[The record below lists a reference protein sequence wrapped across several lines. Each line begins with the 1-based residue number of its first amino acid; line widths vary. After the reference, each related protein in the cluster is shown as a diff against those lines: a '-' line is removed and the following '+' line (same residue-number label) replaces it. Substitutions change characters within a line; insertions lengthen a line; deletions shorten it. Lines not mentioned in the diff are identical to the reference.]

1 MAAMTSILGG
11 QVFTGVLMLIFL
23 NVLPFIY
30 ARLLHKKRAELGKYE
45 NKAKFGALFEG
56 LDLDDE

>member
-1 MAAMTSILGG
+1 
-11 QVFTGVLMLIFL
+11 MLIFL

-30 ARLLHKKRAELGKYE
+30 ARLLHKKRAELGKHE
-45 NKAKFGALFEG
+45 TKAKFGALFEG